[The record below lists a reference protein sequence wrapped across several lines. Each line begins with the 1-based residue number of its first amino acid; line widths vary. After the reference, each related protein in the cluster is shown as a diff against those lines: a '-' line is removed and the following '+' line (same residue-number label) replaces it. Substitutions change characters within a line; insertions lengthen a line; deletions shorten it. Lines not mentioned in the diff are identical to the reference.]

1 MGLKFLK
8 GSILGAT
15 KGTEPFETGVLRL
28 SILSGDMPGGKRTR
42 TQTIMLFVGCSTKEV
57 SSVIAAQRKRER
69 GRGRQRE
76 RGRERERKK
85 ARET

>member
-15 KGTEPFETGVLRL
+15 KATGPFETGVLRL
-28 SILSGDMPGGKRTR
+28 NILTGDMPGGKRTR
-42 TQTIMLFVGCSTKEV
+42 AQTIMLFVGGSTKEV

-69 GRGRQRE
+69 GRERQRD
-76 RGRERERKK
+76 RERK
-85 ARET
+85 RER

>member
-8 GSILGAT
+8 GSILGAI

-28 SILSGDMPGGKRTR
+28 SILTGDMPGGRRTR
-42 TQTIMLFVGCSTKEV
+42 AQTIMLFVGCSTKEV

-69 GRGRQRE
+69 EEETDREIE
-76 RGRERERKK
+76 RGRERQTER
-85 ARET
+85 